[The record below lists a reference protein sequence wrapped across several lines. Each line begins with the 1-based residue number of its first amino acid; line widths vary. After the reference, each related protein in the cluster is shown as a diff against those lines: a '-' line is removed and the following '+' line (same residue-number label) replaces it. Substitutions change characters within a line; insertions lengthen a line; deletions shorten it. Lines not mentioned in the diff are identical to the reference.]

1 MSHAIFMNLSKY
13 QMRRI
18 EYLHTD
24 RFKDIDTNTC
34 AYLSWIFLKTRPST
48 IRFHLPQ
55 QDIDGAVIDPFSG
68 VLSSDDKLKERLT
81 ACFLY
86 IEEYRIYCKCLRG
99 SGLCHRSAAH
109 CSTHHLFR
117 FCSCCRE
124 AMGLSKKPFQTFS
137 KLNHM

>member
-18 EYLHTD
+18 EYLDTD
-24 RFKDIDTNTC
+24 RFKDTDTNTC

-86 IEEYRIYCKCLRG
+86 IEEYRMLTWIWTLSQKCSSLQYTSSVSFLQLLQRG
-99 SGLCHRSAAH
+99 NGVVKETILDI
-109 CSTHHLFR
+109 F
-117 FCSCCRE
+117 
-124 AMGLSKKPFQTFS
+124 
-137 KLNHM
+137 